1 MTLPDLPYDLE
12 YAIIIPIIVVWIITL
27 IFIKY
32 FGNFI
37 KKMDELSESFDIS
50 HRTYKTIDRI
60 LDTLAVFLAVGISL
74 NILGLSGVLYAS
86 LGAIGVMGLIIG
98 MAVKDITANIF
109 AGFMMVFNPSFLV
122 GEYIEVDKYGGTVE
136 KISLR
141 MTMLKRSDGVI
152 MVLPNT
158 LLTTKPVINYSAA
171 INRRIE
177 ITVAIANETDVE
189 KALKLLRKA
198 AEEHNKT
205 VPSEDVNVVLIDVK
219 DYAVDLTLRFW
230 VPKSSL
236 RSSTSEVL
244 KKIHE
249 SFKENNIELAVPLR
263 KYV

>member
-1 MTLPDLPYDLE
+1 MDLPDLPYGQE
-12 YAIIIPIIVVWIITL
+12 YEQIIPIIVVWIITV

-50 HRTYKTIDRI
+50 SRTYKTIDRMLDMLAI
-60 LDTLAVFLAVGISL
+60 LLAVGISL

-98 MAVKDITANIF
+98 MAIKDITANIF

-141 MTMLKRSDGVI
+141 MTELKRSDGVI
-152 MVLPNT
+152 MILPNT

-171 INRRIE
+171 TNRRIE
-177 ITVAIANETDVE
+177 ITVAIAKESDVE
-189 KALKLLRKA
+189 KALKILRTS
-198 AEEHNKT
+198 AEEHDQT
-205 VPSEDVNVVLIDVK
+205 VPSEDINVVLIDVK

-244 KKIHE
+244 KIIHE
-249 SFKENNIELAVPLR
+249 SFIENNVELSVPLR